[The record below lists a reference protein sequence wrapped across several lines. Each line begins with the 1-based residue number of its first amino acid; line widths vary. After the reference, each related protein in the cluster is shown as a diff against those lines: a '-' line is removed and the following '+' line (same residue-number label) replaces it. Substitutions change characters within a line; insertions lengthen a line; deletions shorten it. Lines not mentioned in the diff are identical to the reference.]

1 MLTTVTL
8 RELPSLAA
16 DELAD
21 LAHVNSY
28 ALRAQALTEWLL
40 DQELAELDANGQLR
54 ATPRGRML
62 GGALDTVGEL
72 VPV

>member
-1 MLTTVTL
+1 MLS
-8 RELPSLAA
+8 EPPSLAA

-21 LAHVNSY
+21 LAHVHSY

-40 DQELAELDANGQLR
+40 DQDLAELDPAGRLR

-62 GGALDTVGEL
+62 GGALEAAGEL